1 MTFPHNCSTSAK
13 TIADDRRVDSTRVDA
28 WDPDNYKRV
37 VSGRSPC
44 WRSTGVDAHSH
55 RWTHRRFVPWGFPSG
70 TRSTSTSMRWSSVNS
85 LYASPSTSTSTPLVN
100 QLNDC

>member
-1 MTFPHNCSTSAK
+1 MTFPHNYSTSAK

-44 WRSTGVDAHSH
+44 
-55 RWTHRRFVPWGFPSG
+55 
-70 TRSTSTSMRWSSVNS
+70 
-85 LYASPSTSTSTPLVN
+85 
-100 QLNDC
+100 